1 MMDPDP
7 LGLGASFHGIAAK
20 VQTATAFDQGDD
32 TATMTWYAFIGA
44 IEQGLV
50 YGIMVLGVYLTFRV
64 LDFPDLTV
72 DGSLPL
78 GAAVAAVAITHGV
91 HPFLSLALAS
101 GAGFLAGMVT
111 ALLNTKLK
119 ILHLLASILT
129 MIALYSINIR
139 IMDGPNISLLGVP
152 TVLDPLMALGLAG
165 YVTAPIVYGL
175 FAICIVAAMVWF
187 LHTELGQA
195 MMATGDNP
203 QMITSLGVNTHN
215 IIILGVGLSN
225 ALVALSGALVAQNQ
239 GASDVNM
246 GIGTIIAGLAS
257 VILGETVFGKNGVVR
272 ACIAVLLG
280 SVLYRVAI
288 ALALGVKLGGFAFTP
303 SDLNLITALL
313 VVTALM
319 APTLR
324 RKMLGKASP

>member
-1 MMDPDP
+1 
-7 LGLGASFHGIAAK
+7 
-20 VQTATAFDQGDD
+20 
-32 TATMTWYAFIGA
+32 MTWYAFIGA
-44 IEQGLV
+44 LEQGLV
-50 YGIMVLGVYLTFRV
+50 YGTMVLGVYLTFRV

-78 GAAVAAVAITHGV
+78 GAAVSAVAITHGFN
-91 HPFLSLALAS
+91 PFLSLVLAALAGFAA
-101 GAGFLAGMVT
+101 GAVT

-139 IMDGPNISLLGVP
+139 IMDGPNISLLGVD
-152 TVLDPLMALGLAG
+152 TVLDPLMSLGVAG
-165 YVTAPIVYGL
+165 YVAAPIVYGV
-175 FAICIVAAMVWF
+175 FALCVTAGIIWF

-195 MMATGDNP
+195 MLATGDNP
-203 QMITSLGVNTHN
+203 QMITSLGVNTHH

-225 ALVALSGALVAQNQ
+225 ALVAVSGALVAQNQ

-257 VILGETVFGKNGVVR
+257 VILGETVFGTSGVAR

-280 SVLYRVAI
+280 SVLYRLAI
-288 ALALGVKLGGFAFTP
+288 ALALGLKLGAFAFTP
-303 SDLNLITALL
+303 SDLNLITAVL
-313 VVTALM
+313 VVVALM
-319 APTLR
+319 APKIKSR
-324 RKMLGKASP
+324 FGGRKS